1 MASYGAS
8 TPAASSPMAAQSSM
22 APAPMPMPS
31 VSTTLT
37 AHAGCPTGPAPDV
50 VVTRSNAPV
59 PSCAGGANETKPS
72 IVTMPGYGPPMPS
85 GGMGS
90 GGMGGNGSATMSG
103 PPAMFTGAAGQNVV
117 SGVLAVVAGLAAF
130 AL

>member
-1 MASYGAS
+1 M
-8 TPAASSPMAAQSSM
+8 MAASSM

-37 AHAGCPTGPAPDV
+37 AHAGCPTGPAADV

-85 GGMGS
+85 GGMG
-90 GGMGGNGSATMSG
+90 GGMGAGGNGSATMSG

-117 SGVLAVVAGLAAF
+117 SGVLAVAAGLAAF

>member
-1 MASYGAS
+1 M
-8 TPAASSPMAAQSSM
+8 MAASSM
-22 APAPMPMPS
+22 APAPMPS

-37 AHAGCPTGPAPDV
+37 AHAGCPTGPAADV

-85 GGMGS
+85 GGMG
-90 GGMGGNGSATMSG
+90 GGMGAGGSGSATMSG
-103 PPAMFTGAAGQNVV
+103 SPAMFTGAAGQNVV
-117 SGVLAVVAGLAAF
+117 SGALAVVAGLAAF